1 MSSEFESELRVKRVS
16 VRKRSRDGKSSCLTP
31 VKKKTCSPSHSC
43 EAAMYKVQ
51 LHHHDTEWREK
62 NETTELAPDMQ
73 DKECHSDDDLFGDYD
88 SLANESSFLA
98 KLDDVEH
105 NFAPACSSP
114 YLETVKHGYANNGN
128 TVAEMR
134 NLEAHSDG
142 KHKVKCPATE
152 DFTVLKTV
160 NCRDDTKSCHVGNA
174 DSILISDL
182 MDNFSDDLPSSQLML
197 QQENKTVTKQTSSE
211 QSGPLN
217 PFRGEMSSVK
227 EDEDLIRHS
236 LNSVTHLAEPVLNRR
251 RSLKDH
257 LKSTMTGYARA
268 QSPQVSRAKQQ
279 KDAVVTKEINLAV
292 KTIES
297 TSDVDLGPFFGLP
310 SKVKELFQKHR
321 GIKELY
327 EWQRTCLTLESVQQ
341 RKNLIYSLPT
351 SGGKTLVAE
360 ILILRELLCRKKDAL
375 FILPYV
381 AIVQEKVRGLA
392 SFGLELDFIIE
403 EYAGSKGKY
412 PPIKRR
418 LKNSLF
424 IATIEKGHS
433 LVNSLIEANRLENVG
448 LIVVDELHMLGE
460 GSRGAIL
467 EITLAKVLF
476 ASKTTQIIGMSATL
490 NNVGD
495 LQKFL
500 KAENYSSDF
509 RPVQLKEYVKLSDCI
524 YEVDCKEEDCF
535 KFSRPLSFKYSSNM
549 KKMDPDHLIALVTEV
564 IPMHSCLMFCPTK
577 KNCENVAGM
586 ICKYLNKCFIQHRE
600 KEKTDL
606 LDEIRSAG
614 NGSICSVLKQT
625 IPFGIAY
632 HHSGLT
638 NDERKLIEEAYSAG
652 VLCLLTCTSTLAA
665 GVNLPARRVILRSP
679 YVATEFLKRNQYKQ
693 MVGRAGRAGIDTS
706 GESILILQEKDKLLA
721 KALVSRPLE
730 NCYSNLMHDN
740 RKGLQSLILSL
751 IGLNISRTPAD
762 IHEFVSC
769 TLFSVQQ
776 EHLSSEKNLWDIT
789 METVSFLTEKGLIM
803 STAGSHGDTV
813 LEVTKLGRA
822 TYKGSID
829 LRYCD
834 VLYSDLKRGLGGLV
848 LDSILHLI
856 YLVTPYDMVAHCKPD
871 WMIYFRQFT
880 QLTAVEQ
887 NMASMVGVPESYIVK
902 KASGQSLKK
911 GVDSLT
917 VNRFYLA
924 FVLFAL
930 LKETNVW
937 VVADKFNLARGFV
950 QSLLGSSSAFCS
962 CVVHFTEELEEFWA
976 YRALFI
982 ELTKRLTYCVKAELI
997 PLMEVAGILEAR
1009 AKQLYGAG
1017 YKTLAHLAN
1026 ADPNV
1031 LTKTIQN
1038 MSKRQA
1044 NQMVAS
1050 AKMLL
1055 TEKAEA
1061 LQEEVD
1067 ELLTFPSDLPS

>member
-31 VKKKTCSPSHSC
+31 VKKKTCSPSHGC

-62 NETTELAPDMQ
+62 NETTELTPDMQ

-114 YLETVKHGYANNGN
+114 YLETVKHRYANNGN

-142 KHKVKCPATE
+142 KHKVKCPDTE

-182 MDNFSDDLPSSQLML
+182 MDDFFDDLPSSQLML

-257 LKSTMTGYARA
+257 LKSTMTGNARA

-625 IPFGIAY
+625 VPFGIAY

-706 GESILILQEKDKLLA
+706 GESILILQEKDKLL
-721 KALVSRPLE
+721 
-730 NCYSNLMHDN
+730 
-740 RKGLQSLILSL
+740 
-751 IGLNISRTPAD
+751 
-762 IHEFVSC
+762 
-769 TLFSVQQ
+769 
-776 EHLSSEKNLWDIT
+776 
-789 METVSFLTEKGLIM
+789 
-803 STAGSHGDTV
+803 
-813 LEVTKLGRA
+813 
-822 TYKGSID
+822 
-829 LRYCD
+829 
-834 VLYSDLKRGLGGLV
+834 
-848 LDSILHLI
+848 
-856 YLVTPYDMVAHCKPD
+856 
-871 WMIYFRQFT
+871 
-880 QLTAVEQ
+880 
-887 NMASMVGVPESYIVK
+887 
-902 KASGQSLKK
+902 